1 MRQLSLEEVK
11 KLEFDM
17 LVHFD
22 KVCRANNIKYSLAYG
37 TLLGAIRH
45 KGFIPWD
52 DDIDVIMSRDEYDRF
67 LSVWED
73 GAYKLMT
80 LKNGCEFYPLYSR
93 ITDPRTHLDPPS
105 AFNHGVWV
113 AIIPYDKIP
122 DNDLQC
128 KLFLGGV
135 KIMLRLYGVRITNVK
150 PDSIKNICKRLLK
163 LILFPFSPYYFGKQ
177 SEKIKVKYRN
187 SNYKR
192 ICPWT
197 EKIFVDADIF
207 NEYIEVE
214 FEGLKSMAIKKYDY
228 FLRYLYNDYM
238 QLPPEEERVPSHGF
252 AAYIDE

>member
-1 MRQLSLEEVK
+1 MRQLSLDEVK

-52 DDIDVIMSRDEYDRF
+52 DDIDVIMSRNEYDKF

-73 GAYKLMT
+73 GAYKLLT
-80 LKNGCEFYPLYSR
+80 LKKECSFWPLYSR
-93 ITDPRTHLDPPS
+93 ITDPRTHLDPPGV
-105 AFNHGVWV
+105 FNNGVWV
-113 AIIPYDKIP
+113 AVIPYDKIP
-122 DNDLQC
+122 DNELHC
-128 KLFLGGV
+128 KWFLKRVG
-135 KIMLRLYGVRITNVK
+135 IMLSLYGIRRTNVK
-150 PDSIKNICKRLLK
+150 PDSFKNICKRLLK
-163 LILFPFSPYYFGKQ
+163 LILTPISLSFIGNRA
-177 SEKIKVKYRN
+177 EKIKVKYRN

-207 NEYIEVE
+207 DEYIDVE
-214 FEGLKSMAIKKYDY
+214 FEGLKTMAMKKYDY
-228 FLRYLYNDYM
+228 FLRYLYGDYM
-238 QLPPEEERVPSHGF
+238 QLPPENERVPAHGF
-252 AAYIDE
+252 TAYIEE